1 MAKTAKQYANEF
13 ANMDVDYQG
22 ILDKFNSAT
31 NASYA
36 QRRAQLARTE
46 NKFYDQMYDTQRTA
60 LDTIR
65 QSNARAVSTGA
76 SRGMQAANELSAIL
90 GLQEQTQASANE
102 LMEQSTKLAEEETQ
116 ATLENIS
123 RAYAQAKQEQQQ
135 NWQMGLQAAEA
146 DRQEEAQ
153 TRAQIQRYE
162 DMRIQ
167 ARKDGDALTELN
179 AIRQLQM
186 LRNST
191 DLVNMSEQ
199 EFLQNLTDFGQAIE
213 TIFSSDTINYKGIH
227 QGTLQSVLP
236 EIQTL
241 FDTADLTNAF
251 NAKEYLDAVEIAYRS
266 NYGGGPDA
274 KMQAVKSYAKELF
287 SAAYRAQYNNMHNDY
302 DVNIPYLGRGYRK
315 NNPAYKPASEKEVQE
330 FLTGYLNSGKVKKN
344 YD

>member
-1 MAKTAKQYANEF
+1 
-13 ANMDVDYQG
+13 
-22 ILDKFNSAT
+22 
-31 NASYA
+31 
-36 QRRAQLARTE
+36 
-46 NKFYDQMYDTQRTA
+46 
-60 LDTIR
+60 
-65 QSNARAVSTGA
+65 
-76 SRGMQAANELSAIL
+76 
-90 GLQEQTQASANE
+90 
-102 LMEQSTKLAEEETQ
+102 
-116 ATLENIS
+116 
-123 RAYAQAKQEQQQ
+123 
-135 NWQMGLQAAEA
+135 
-146 DRQEEAQ
+146 
-153 TRAQIQRYE
+153 
-162 DMRIQ
+162 MRIQ

-191 DLVNMSEQ
+191 DLANMSEQ

-236 EIQTL
+236 ELQTL

-287 SAAYRAQYNNMHNDY
+287 SAAYRAQYNSMHSGY
-302 DVNIPYLGRGYRK
+302 DVNTPYLGRGYRK